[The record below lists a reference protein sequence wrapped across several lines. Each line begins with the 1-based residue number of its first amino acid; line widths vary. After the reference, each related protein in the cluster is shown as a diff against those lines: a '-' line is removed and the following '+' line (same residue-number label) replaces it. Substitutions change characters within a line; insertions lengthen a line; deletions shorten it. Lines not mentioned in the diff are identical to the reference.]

1 MEFVADFL
9 AVPDKMVVKVTIN
22 TKLEVHKRL

>member
-9 AVPDKMVVKVTIN
+9 AVPYKMVVKLTTN
-22 TKLEVHKRL
+22 TKLEVHNQL